1 MNTTGNPD
9 DLDLEDDE
17 PEYKNLGGPGGC
29 LEGEDGGGD
38 RESAIYDDPEGSDMT
53 LTPAGVPPSTAAAI
67 ARQRAL
73 AQYVNTVIAAND
85 QGGRGAAEGEPPA
98 NGILDIDQDYVNPDP
113 EGQFHIYSNQDE
125 LLEKVS
131 LRQ

>member
-1 MNTTGNPD
+1 
-9 DLDLEDDE
+9 
-17 PEYKNLGGPGGC
+17 
-29 LEGEDGGGD
+29 
-38 RESAIYDDPEGSDMT
+38 MT

-131 LRQ
+131 LWRQQFSVSGQPAFSIFHRCLITSDIYTCTLCVEKPV